1 MKRKYQ
7 CDPLRL
13 MRLHQQM
20 LNDFDFSIRAHE
32 KDGIR
37 KICERYE
44 MLYDLALEAE
54 PILCKYYPF
63 DLVEDALAIARS
75 GFIKWS
81 DIIPWLEMRY
91 KPTQEALFAEFFPN
105 ESLKIDPIY
114 GKKEKNSGSS
124 QDGF

>member
-1 MKRKYQ
+1 MNRKFK
-7 CDPLRL
+7 CDPIGL
-13 MRLHQQM
+13 MRLHQEM

-32 KDGIR
+32 RDGMK
-37 KICERYE
+37 KIVERYE

-63 DLVEDALAIARS
+63 DLVEDVLAIARS

-91 KPTQEALFAEFFPN
+91 KPTQDRLFAEFFPN
-105 ESLKIDPIY
+105 ESFTINHVDLY
-114 GKKEKNSGSS
+114 GKEKK
-124 QDGF
+124 